1 MNTRILLGWVLGMVL
16 AGGAVA
22 SGLAQDGV
30 NPSPTAV
37 SPEKTGAALPS
48 PAAAATVE
56 LATPPQTATPSS
68 TAAPATPGNAADK
81 AQPSNRYLSP
91 WFYEIERLTQAG
103 VEEAVVLSYINNSAG
118 TFNLTADQIVLL
130 KNLGASPQVISA
142 MIEHDRELISGERP
156 MTASA
161 TPPLPPSVQAALDAT
176 FHTTAPASTHP
187 TTLATP
193 LPPPNRSIIAPDDEP
208 EAGGMWV
215 WVEPDDVPDQPASA
229 GPVRMPYPVKL
240 SDPIIVLRLPTF
252 ALPCW

>member
-1 MNTRILLGWVLGMVL
+1 MNTRILLSWVLGMVL

-22 SGLAQDGV
+22 SGSAQDRV

-37 SPEKTGAALPS
+37 SPEKSRAAVPS
-48 PAAAATVE
+48 PAPAATME
-56 LATPPQTATPSS
+56 LATPPQTASPSS
-68 TAAPATPGNAADK
+68 TAAPATPGTADGK
-81 AQPSNRYLSP
+81 SLASNRYLSP

-103 VEEAVVLSYINNSAG
+103 VEETVVLSYINNSAG
-118 TFNLTADQIVLL
+118 TFNLTADQIISL
-130 KNLGASPQVISA
+130 KNLGVSPQVISA

-156 MTASA
+156 LTVSAS
-161 TPPLPPSVQAALDAT
+161 PPLPPSVQAALDAT
-176 FHTTAPASTHP
+176 FHTMSAPSTQP
-187 TTLATP
+187 TSLANP

-208 EAGGMWV
+208 GAGGMWI